1 MIPRF
6 LLVTGTDT
14 GVGKTIAT
22 AALAAA
28 LTAVGR
34 RVIMCKPIQTGHIR
48 ADDPAREQLESDYC
62 DVVTESDAEAVARL
76 TGIYTFTN
84 TTLRLPM
91 APVPAAKAESDEN
104 KSADDKS
111 ADAKSADPWPADP
124 ESADDES
131 AGAVRPVPD
140 FSGADRVSNLPSA
153 AEHVDF
159 IRTAL
164 ARTDADHVLVEGSGG
179 VLVDFGGLTLADIAA
194 GLSEGEN
201 SVGAAIVVRSR
212 LGTLNHTALTAE
224 ALERRR
230 VSTTGI
236 IIGSWPEKASPVD
249 RDNLAAL
256 SAMAPVLGAIPAG
269 VGDRLDRN
277 EFTARAPG
285 WLRLS

>member
-28 LTAVGR
+28 LNAAGR

-48 ADDPAREQLESDYC
+48 ADDPEREQLESDYS

-76 TGIYTFTN
+76 TGIHAFTN

-91 APVPAAKAESDEN
+91 APVPAAKAEWDGF

-124 ESADDES
+124 ESVDDES

-164 ARTDADHVLVEGSGG
+164 ARTEADHVLIEGSGG
-179 VLVDFGGLTLADIAA
+179 VLVDFGEHTVADIAA

-249 RDNLAAL
+249 RDNWAAL

-277 EFTARAPG
+277 EFAARAPG

>member
-48 ADDPAREQLESDYC
+48 ADDPAREQLESDYS

-76 TGIYTFTN
+76 TGICTFTN

-91 APVPAAKAESDEN
+91 APVPAAKAESD
-104 KSADDKS
+104 S
-111 ADAKSADPWPADP
+111 
-124 ESADDES
+124 
-131 AGAVRPVPD
+131 
-140 FSGADRVSNLPSA
+140 SGADRVSNLPSA

-164 ARTDADHVLVEGSGG
+164 ARTDADHVLIEGSGG
-179 VLVDFGGLTLADIAA
+179 VLVDFGGLTVADIAA
-194 GLSEGEN
+194 GLSEGED

-230 VSTTGI
+230 ISTTGI
-236 IIGSWPEKASPVD
+236 IIGSWPEKAPPVD
-249 RDNLAAL
+249 CDNWAAL

-277 EFTARAPG
+277 EFSARAPG

>member
-34 RVIMCKPIQTGHIR
+34 RVIMCKPIQTGRIR
-48 ADDPAREQLESDYC
+48 ADDPEREQLESDYS

-91 APVPAAKAESDEN
+91 APVPAAKAEWDEN

-124 ESADDES
+124 ESVDDES

-249 RDNLAAL
+249 RDNWAAL

>member
-28 LTAVGR
+28 LNAAGR

-48 ADDPAREQLESDYC
+48 SDDPEREQLESDYS

-76 TGIYTFTN
+76 TGIHAFTN

-91 APVPAAKAESDEN
+91 APVPAAKAEWDGF

-124 ESADDES
+124 ESVDDES

-179 VLVDFGGLTLADIAA
+179 VLVDFGEHTVADIAA

-249 RDNLAAL
+249 RDNWAAL

-277 EFTARAPG
+277 EFAARAPG

>member
-28 LTAVGR
+28 LNAAGR

-48 ADDPAREQLESDYC
+48 ADDPEREQLESDYS

-76 TGIYTFTN
+76 TGIHAFTN
-84 TTLRLPM
+84 TTFRLPM
-91 APVPAAKAESDEN
+91 APVPAAKAEWDGF
-104 KSADDKS
+104 KSV
-111 ADAKSADPWPADP
+111 
-124 ESADDES
+124 DDES
-131 AGAVRPVPD
+131 VGAVPSGPD
-140 FSGADRVSNLPSA
+140 SSGADRVSNLPSA

-159 IRTAL
+159 IRRAL
-164 ARTDADHVLVEGSGG
+164 ARTDADHVLIEGSGG
-179 VLVDFGGLTLADIAA
+179 VLVDFGEHTVADTAA

-236 IIGSWPEKASPVD
+236 IIGSWPGKASPVD
-249 RDNLAAL
+249 RDNWAAL

-269 VGDRLDRN
+269 VDDRLDRN